1 MRSTVLQILRKSVLS
16 HEKLPNSWSNKEQNF
31 ISVMPTERDIE
42 SLESWQVA
50 RIIIHFIVFFLS
62 NASIYNGAEILS
74 NSILIVTACTGS
86 FTREIVGRRT
96 DL

>member
-1 MRSTVLQILRKSVLS
+1 
-16 HEKLPNSWSNKEQNF
+16 
-31 ISVMPTERDIE
+31 MPTERDIE

-74 NSILIVTACTGS
+74 NSILLTCVCILMLVLCCPVCCNLYS
-86 FTREIVGRRT
+86 VLKLRVERILKIKLSILMYKSLVNC
-96 DL
+96 